1 MTCFKGHTIVK
12 NDPRNLRDAYEKVI
26 EDLKAMI
33 LKVSYLLMC
42 YNKAILVTPYHG
54 GCTFTWLATL
64 TQFI

>member
-1 MTCFKGHTIVK
+1 MTCFKEHTIVK
-12 NDPRNLRDAYEKVI
+12 NDPRNLQDAYEKVT

-42 YNKAILVTPYHG
+42 YNKAILVTLYLSG
-54 GCTFTWLATL
+54 WIFTWLATL